1 MDTILLLAIL
11 VIVIILLTNIN
22 SKFQQLQ
29 DTVYRLHERINE
41 LKNDLSSKSVQ
52 DISKVSS
59 EIRNESVPVSKPIV
73 EEKIIEKPI
82 EVIEKTPEIIPVI
95 ESVKVEIKEEIRHHI
110 PIVEPEQPRAP
121 EKSWFE
127 TFKENNPDLEKF
139 IGENLINKIGILILV
154 LGISFF
160 VKYAIDKEWI
170 NETARVGIGILAGS
184 LVMGVAHKL
193 RQNYK
198 AFSSVMVAGAISI
211 FYFTIAIAFHDY
223 HLFSQTVAFAIMV
236 VITAFSTFVSVNYD
250 RQELAVLSLIGGF
263 AVPFMVSTGAG
274 NYVVL
279 FVYIAILNIGILGI
293 AYYKKW
299 NLVTILSFAFT
310 YLLFSS
316 WYYKELYADKLP
328 HQGAL
333 AFATLYYFIFS
344 IVVVLNNVRRK
355 GEFSNIDYFMII
367 ANTFVYFGLGMGI
380 LHNWGIEFKGLFT
393 LSLAIYNLIYA
404 TILFKKF
411 GLDKNAV
418 YLLIGLVLTFV
429 TLTIPIQFE
438 GNQIT
443 LFWSAE
449 AVLLFWLSQK
459 SKISLFKLG
468 AMVVQFLSII
478 SLIID
483 WDKQYRFSNNE
494 LSIILNPIFITG
506 IVVLASLIGTYFL
519 MKKENESA
527 SIFKIDFDPVFYRNG
542 ITWVALILGYFVGIF
557 EIIHQSGQHIENAS
571 SALSLSVGY
580 HFIFSTVFVFFG
592 LKSKEELVQK
602 LATILAM
609 INIALYVVWWY
620 NMPSKEVLWNIAN
633 NSNSSIA
640 FYFHYIILAC
650 LIFYVTI
657 LANQIL
663 NNAHIN
669 FLKSKIAVWILVFCG
684 VYILSNEL
692 IVHNLFAV
700 ESATILEQI
709 DEDFKGS
716 DLPKETFRMNEFN
729 VQDKLDVIKV
739 QVIKI
744 GYPIL
749 WGILSFALL
758 IFGIKKQ
765 WKQLRIIALSLLGL
779 TIVKLFLYD
788 INNVSE
794 TGKIIAFIL
803 LGVLILIISFVYQ
816 KIKKLVVDETQNTSS
831 NEN

>member
-1 MDTILLLAIL
+1 METILLLAIL
-11 VIVIILLTNIN
+11 VIVIILLTSMN
-22 SKFQQLQ
+22 SKFKQLQ
-29 DTVYRLHERINE
+29 DTVYRLHERIND
-41 LKNDLSSKSVQ
+41 LKNELSSKVVQ
-52 DISKVSS
+52 DASKATP
-59 EIRNESVPVSKPIV
+59 EIRKESIPVPKPIV

-82 EVIEKTPEIIPVI
+82 EVIEKTPEIIPVAEPI
-95 ESVKVEIKEEIRHHI
+95 KVEIKEEIKQYV
-110 PIVEPEQPRAP
+110 PIIEPEQPRAP
-121 EKSWFE
+121 QKSWFE
-127 TFKENNPDLEKF
+127 NFKENNLDLEKF

-184 LVMGVAHKL
+184 IVMGVAHKL
-193 RQNYK
+193 KKNYQ
-198 AFSSVMVAGAISI
+198 AFSSVMVAGAVSI

-223 HLFSQTVAFAIMV
+223 HIFSQTIAFAIMV
-236 VITAFSTFVSVNYD
+236 VITAFSTFVSVAYN

-279 FVYIAILNIGILGI
+279 FTYIAILNIGILGI

-299 NLVTILSFAFT
+299 NLVTILSFIFT
-310 YLLFSS
+310 NILFFS
-316 WYYKELYADKLP
+316 WYYRELNDDILP
-328 HQGAL
+328 HKGAL

-344 IVVVLNNVRRK
+344 IVAVLNNVRRK
-355 GEFSNIDYFMII
+355 GVFSPIDYFII
-367 ANTFVYFGLGMGI
+367 MANTFVYFGLGMGI

-393 LSLAIYNLIYA
+393 LSLAVYNLIYA
-404 TILFKKF
+404 VVLFKKF

-443 LFWSAE
+443 LFWAVE
-449 AVLLFWLSQK
+449 AILLFWLSQK
-459 SKISLFKLG
+459 SKISLFKLS

-483 WDKQYRFSNNE
+483 WDKQYRFTNNE
-494 LSIILNPIFITG
+494 LTILFNPIFITG
-506 IVVLASLIGTYFL
+506 IVVVGSLLGTYFL
-519 MKKENESA
+519 LKKENESNT
-527 SIFKIDFDPVFYRNG
+527 IFKIEFDPVFYRNG
-542 ITWVALILGYFVGIF
+542 ITWVALIIGYFVGIF
-557 EIIHQSGQHIENAS
+557 EIIHQSGQNLENSYA
-571 SALSLSVGY
+571 ALSLSVGY
-580 HFIFSTVFVFFG
+580 HFIFSTVFIYFG

-609 INIALYVVWWY
+609 FNIALYVVWWY
-620 NMPSKEVLWNIAN
+620 NIPSKEVLWNIAKN
-633 NSNSSIA
+633 WDSVIA
-640 FYFHYIILAC
+640 FNLHYIILAC
-650 LIFYVTI
+650 LIYYVSI

-663 NNAHIN
+663 NKAHIV
-669 FLKSKIAVWILVFCG
+669 FLKSNIALWLLVFCG

-700 ESATILEQI
+700 ESATVLQQI

-716 DLPKETFRMNEFN
+716 DLPKETFRMDEYN
-729 VQDKLDVIKV
+729 VQGKLNIIKV

-779 TIVKLFLYD
+779 TIVKLFVYD

-816 KIKKLVVDETQNTSS
+816 KIKKLVVDESQNSS
-831 NEN
+831 ANEN

>member
-11 VIVIILLTNIN
+11 VIVIILLTSVN

-29 DTVYRLHERINE
+29 DTVYRLHEKINE
-41 LKNDLSSKSVQ
+41 LRDELSSKSVK
-52 DISKVSS
+52 DIPKVAP
-59 EIRNESVPVSKPIV
+59 EIRKEAVIIPKPIV
-73 EEKIIEKPI
+73 EEIVEKPI
-82 EVIEKTPEIIPVI
+82 EAIEKTPEVIPAV
-95 ESVKVEIKEEIRHHI
+95 EPVKVEIKEEIKHYI
-110 PIVEPEQPRAP
+110 PVVEPEQPREP

-127 TFKENNPDLEKF
+127 NFKENNPDLEKF

-193 RQNYK
+193 KKNYQ
-198 AFSSVMVAGAISI
+198 AFSSVMVAGAISV

-236 VITAFSTFVSVNYD
+236 VITAFSTFVSVAYN

-279 FVYIAILNIGILGI
+279 FTYIAILNIGILGI

-299 NLVTILSFAFT
+299 NLVTILSFVFT
-310 YLLFSS
+310 NLLFFS
-316 WYYKELYADKLP
+316 WYYKELQVDKLP
-328 HQGAL
+328 HQGGL
-333 AFATLYYFIFS
+333 AFATMYYFIFS
-344 IVVVLNNVRRK
+344 VVAVLNNVRRK
-355 GEFSNIDYFMII
+355 GEFSTLDYFMVV

-443 LFWSAE
+443 LFWAAE

-494 LSIILNPIFITG
+494 LSIIINPIFITG
-506 IVVLASLIGTYFL
+506 IVVVASLIGTYFL
-519 MKKENESA
+519 LKKENEA
-527 SIFKIDFDPVFYRNG
+527 TSIFKIDFDPVFYRNG
-542 ITWVALILGYFVGIF
+542 IIWIALVVGYFVGIF
-557 EIIHQSGQHIENAS
+557 EIIHQSGQHIANSS
-571 SALSLSVGY
+571 SALSLSVVY
-580 HFIFSTVFVFFG
+580 HFIFSTVFIFFG
-592 LKSKEELVQK
+592 LKSNEELVQK
-602 LATILAM
+602 IATVLVM
-609 INIALYVVWWY
+609 VNVALYVVWWF
-620 NMPSKEVLWNIAN
+620 NIPSKEVLWNITKN
-633 NSNSSIA
+633 WDYSIA
-640 FYFHYIILAC
+640 FNFHYIILAC
-650 LIFYVTI
+650 LIYYILI

-663 NNAHIN
+663 NKAHIA

-700 ESATILEQI
+700 ESKTILEQI

-716 DLPKETFRMNEFN
+716 DLPKETFYMNEYN
-729 VQDKLDVIKV
+729 VQGKLNIIKV

-779 TIVKLFLYD
+779 TILKLFLYD

-816 KIKKLVVDETQNTSS
+816 KIKKLVVDESQNTSS
-831 NEN
+831 DEN